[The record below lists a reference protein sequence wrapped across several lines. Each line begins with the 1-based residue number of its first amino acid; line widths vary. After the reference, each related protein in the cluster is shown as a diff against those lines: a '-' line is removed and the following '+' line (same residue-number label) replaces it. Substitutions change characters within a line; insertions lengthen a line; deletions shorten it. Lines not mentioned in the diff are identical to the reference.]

1 MKDTVRLA
9 CEERI
14 RIIPLVRVLPVRVLD
29 KATLRTA
36 KYRCIAASIAEL
48 GLIEPLV
55 VYPQLDNAGF
65 FMLLDGH
72 IRLSILREVGWESC
86 KCLIATDDEAFT
98 YNHKVNRLSAI
109 QEHFM
114 IMRAIQGGLSAEEIG
129 KSLNVDVSRI
139 RQKRDLLEG
148 ICPEAVELLKER
160 RANANALR
168 EMRKVSPM
176 RQIEIAELMCASH
189 NFSHNYARCLVA
201 TTPAEQLLEGDRGRE
216 THGLTPDEI
225 SRMENE
231 MAILGREFKILEE
244 GHGRNVLNLVVVIG
258 YIKQLLD
265 SARAVRHLSQAHP
278 EILTQF
284 QKLAELRNLI
294 E

>member
-1 MKDTVRLA
+1 
-9 CEERI
+9 
-14 RIIPLVRVLPVRVLD
+14 
-29 KATLRTA
+29 

-55 VYPQLDNAGF
+55 VYPQLDNAGY

-139 RQKRDLLEG
+139 RQKRDL
-148 ICPEAVELLKER
+148 
-160 RANANALR
+160 
-168 EMRKVSPM
+168 
-176 RQIEIAELMCASH
+176 
-189 NFSHNYARCLVA
+189 
-201 TTPAEQLLEGDRGRE
+201 
-216 THGLTPDEI
+216 
-225 SRMENE
+225 
-231 MAILGREFKILEE
+231 
-244 GHGRNVLNLVVVIG
+244 
-258 YIKQLLD
+258 
-265 SARAVRHLSQAHP
+265 
-278 EILTQF
+278 
-284 QKLAELRNLI
+284 
-294 E
+294 